1 MNGFNPLT
9 LILILNSIIIISLVL
24 TQNENTNDLASQN
37 SSRSN
42 PIEIL
47 IWVCVFFEILMLL
60 ISGKITDF

>member
-1 MNGFNPLT
+1 MNGLNPLT
-9 LILILNSIIIISLVL
+9 LVLIINSMIIISLVL
-24 TQNENTNDLASQN
+24 TQNENTKDLASQN

>member
-24 TQNENTNDLASQN
+24 TQNENTKDLTSQN
-37 SSRSN
+37 NSRNN
-42 PIEIL
+42 PIETI
-47 IWVCVFFEILMLL
+47 IWGCVFFEILMLL